1 MEDIKRYSR
10 QDLNDMKIKLQDRNY
25 VLYPDHKAVV
35 ETLESDNLKLENETI
50 YLSNKIEELSNII
63 IELINQ
69 DEDGNIGFDIE
80 EIYNDALK
88 YGSKGD

>member
-1 MEDIKRYSR
+1 MNRFNADGMISKEGTLCY
-10 QDLNDMKIKLQDRNY
+10 Y
-25 VLYPDHKAVV
+25 TDHKAVV